1 MQASHLADGAIA
13 GAIGNSR
20 KHDSHVYCAQLQRL
34 QRDFVVG
41 FALFLIRGRSSER
54 ASKPVSRNVCTLITS
69 PKPASSSF
77 RLHCSLMNASGPSPS
92 HIHPLELVFD
102 FIPFIPRRTLIPL
115 YYTIA
120 RGNTVLHL
128 HLSGLY
134 RRRNFTAAPEV
145 LKHKQLWRR
154 LMSRCQASISS
165 LLQMLSSTEQFFL

>member
-1 MQASHLADGAIA
+1 MARLLVPLATHVNTIRMYIA
-13 GAIGNSR
+13 HSYNGFSEISSSA
-20 KHDSHVYCAQLQRL
+20 
-34 QRDFVVG
+34 